1 MIILQEPENV
11 PPMATENTATVNVD
25 DDIQSA
31 INGNIRTPDDND
43 SVVRIDAFSG
53 YHTLNG
59 GMSKYRE
66 EKTCNQIEKGVQTEW
81 TSFALCKDGMTRQMR
96 RYVENLYEESSNGS
110 RCTYI

>member
-1 MIILQEPENV
+1 MT
-11 PPMATENTATVNVD
+11 TENTATDNVD
-25 DDIQSA
+25 DHIQSEM
-31 INGNIRTPDDND
+31 NGIIQTPDDND

-66 EKTCNQIEKGVQTEW
+66 DTACNQSEKGVQTEW

-96 RYVENLYEESSNGS
+96 RYVGNLYEKSLNGS